1 MTMKKMFIAL
11 VIGLASGIIYW
22 LRKKEQYVNNASEI
36 VDEKVDFESESR
48 QKNHPQNLNTV
59 EELSQDKNE
68 ITQDIYERHEEAREI
83 MRNAYSD
90 IMEKFVDDASG
101 EKDVDE
107 KDKNKENMIDHESVL
122 VMKEIDLISD
132 ELDELLK

>member
-1 MTMKKMFIAL
+1 MKKFFIVS
-11 VIGLASGIIYW
+11 VIGLASGVIYW

-48 QKNHPQNLNTV
+48 QQNHAQNINTV

-68 ITQDIYERHEEAREI
+68 ITQDIYGRHAEAREI
-83 MRNAYSD
+83 MKNAYGD
-90 IMEKFVDDASG
+90 IMENFVDDASG
-101 EKDVDE
+101 EKDVNE
-107 KDKNKENMIDHESVL
+107 KNKDKESVIDHESVL